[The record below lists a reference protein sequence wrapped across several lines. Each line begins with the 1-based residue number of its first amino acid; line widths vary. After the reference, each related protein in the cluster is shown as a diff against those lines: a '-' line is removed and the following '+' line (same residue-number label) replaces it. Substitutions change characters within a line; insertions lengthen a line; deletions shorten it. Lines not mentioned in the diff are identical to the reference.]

1 MGIELVGVFKDFH
14 YQDLYTEIGNLLLE
28 KGSPRYA
35 YFMNVKINGN
45 ISENL
50 EIIENEYRKV
60 EPEAPFEF
68 KFYDDW
74 LQSLYE
80 REEKQA
86 QTVKVFA
93 LFAILISCLGLIG
106 LIEHITNKRIKEIGI
121 RKISGAKIVEIVTML
136 NKTVVQWVLVGFI
149 VSIPISYYAMNKW
162 LQNFAYKTELS
173 WWIFALAGL
182 LALGIA
188 LLTVSFQSWKAAT
201 RNPVEALRYE

>member
-1 MGIELVGVFKDFH
+1 
-14 YQDLYTEIGNLLLE
+14 
-28 KGSPRYA
+28 
-35 YFMNVKINGN
+35 MNVKINGN

-50 EIIENEYRKV
+50 EIIKNEYRKV